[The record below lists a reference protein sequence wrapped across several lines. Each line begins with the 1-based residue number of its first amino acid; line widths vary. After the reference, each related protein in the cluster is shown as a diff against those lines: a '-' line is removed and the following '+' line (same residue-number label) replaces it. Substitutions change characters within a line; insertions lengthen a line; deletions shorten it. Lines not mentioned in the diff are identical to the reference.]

1 MRDSLTWEND
11 NYHQKWLL
19 SLTNARSK
27 STASSGPW
35 ELVSFNF
42 FPVNCGYRQSVTAIP
57 PTSFSLFAVDNCFL
71 EKKKKKIIN
80 FWAINFGLSL
90 DSRGHHLATTPPGL
104 REYVFSETTSSHRW
118 HFMASLFYDAEE
130 ENFPLINFW
139 TLWPSLKHILCKT
152 CADLRWNIWTLKKW
166 FFPPTTACAHR
177 PFRNECTESCVF
189 EWNVF
194 ALNNI
199 VVIKTTWLCR
209 LIQQKEVKFLV
220 QKICSVGWNPNAKY
234 MALDPIDYWPLLET
248 LHLPMSSNPK
258 NFHWKSATGV
268 KLLVVNF

>member
-1 MRDSLTWEND
+1 MGIVKAWRRS
-11 NYHQKWLL
+11 HQLL
-19 SLTNARSK
+19 FLCLPSIIA
-27 STASSGPW
+27 
-35 ELVSFNF
+35 
-42 FPVNCGYRQSVTAIP
+42 
-57 PTSFSLFAVDNCFL
+57 FS
-71 EKKKKKIIN
+71 KKKKKIIN

-104 REYVFSETTSSHRW
+104 RENVFSETTSSHRW